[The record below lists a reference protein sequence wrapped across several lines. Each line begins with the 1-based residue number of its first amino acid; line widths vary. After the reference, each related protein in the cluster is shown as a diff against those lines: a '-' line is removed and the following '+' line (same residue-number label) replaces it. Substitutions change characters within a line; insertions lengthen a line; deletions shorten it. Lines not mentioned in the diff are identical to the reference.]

1 MPIRLTYPKYSM
13 KTIQHQFV
21 EYIPEHIQEGIL
33 YISMPFATA
42 VHKCVCGCATEVVT
56 PLSPKD
62 WQLTFDGKTVTL
74 APSIGNWK
82 FKCRSHYWI
91 KKSQVKFEKKH
102 PDERAKNAAG
112 KALKS
117 KKSQLVAKIQTLNIF
132 RPHKQGK

>member
-1 MPIRLTYPKYSM
+1 M

-42 VHKCVCGCATEVVT
+42 VHKCVCGCAKEVVT

-91 KKSQVKFEKKH
+91 KKSHVKFEKKH
-102 PDERAKNAAG
+102 PDERTKNSAG
-112 KALKS
+112 SALKS
-117 KKSQLVAKIQTLNIF
+117 KKSQLGAKIQALNIF